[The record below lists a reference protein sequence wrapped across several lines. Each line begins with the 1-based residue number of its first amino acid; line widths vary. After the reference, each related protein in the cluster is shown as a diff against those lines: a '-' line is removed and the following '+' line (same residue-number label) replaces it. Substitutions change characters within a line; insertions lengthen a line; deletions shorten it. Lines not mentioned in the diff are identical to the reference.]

1 MAYHITAIE
10 RFIADVF
17 KGFVAFG
24 MIIFLGSSAG
34 LFILSPIALMA
45 FMVSLLIMGCAIYIA
60 SDYTMRQASLSNS
73 SESFSEDQEEQPAP
87 KKDEGI
93 SLEMLMLSVLGA
105 ELASVI
111 AHNSAFEAIFEAES
125 WTLLVLAGGIVF
137 YYMLTI
143 LSFSLCRY
151 FSGSNEGEK
160 KRYYDP
166 LIQAQKKF
174 FYGLL
179 SIIPQVIVTS
189 LLLNKI
195 VMIMLASNMVVAA
208 PIGLTLCAV
217 VIAVA
222 AYSYCMKNPQQ
233 DKTVDEAALKST
245 YGLIHTYIKNF
256 MVKLV
261 VGLVLS
267 ACAGLLLLNVPYLVT
282 SSVLVIS
289 IIGALLL
296 MAAVYTTHQQHSA
309 LLAKHHDSKHNPPQQ
324 HSGSFSNIE
333 SLVVTHRKE
342 HDQSVDAPLSND
354 SQDNLDDRY
363 PPESTTHILRSDKN
377 KIK

>member
-60 SDYTMRQASLSNS
+60 SDYTMRQAALHSP
-73 SESFSEDQEEQPAP
+73 ESFKEEVPAP
-87 KKDEGI
+87 KKDEGM

-105 ELASVI
+105 ELASII
-111 AHNSAFEAIFEAES
+111 ARNSAVEAIFEAES
-125 WTLLVLAGGIVF
+125 WTLLVLAGGIIF

-143 LSFSLCRY
+143 ISFSLCRY
-151 FSGSNEGEK
+151 FSGSKEDEK
-160 KRYYDP
+160 IQYYDP

-174 FYGLL
+174 FYDLL

-195 VMIMLASNMVVAA
+195 VMVMLASNMIVAA

-217 VIAVA
+217 VITVA
-222 AYSYCMKNPQQ
+222 AYSYCMKVSSQG
-233 DKTVDEAALKST
+233 KAVDEAALKST

-256 MVKLV
+256 MVKLI

-296 MAAVYTTHQQHSA
+296 MAAVYTTHQRHSA
-309 LLAKHHDSKHNPPQQ
+309 LLAEKHDHSPLLRS
-324 HSGSFSNIE
+324 SGSFSQTDK
-333 SLVVTHRKE
+333 LVVTSREEYGKK
-342 HDQSVDAPLSND
+342 VDLQTSND
-354 SQDNLDDRY
+354 SQYDLDDRY
-363 PPESTTHILRSDKN
+363 PPESTTHILGSDKN
-377 KIK
+377 KSK

>member
-10 RFIADVF
+10 KFIADVF
-17 KGFVAFG
+17 KGFIAFG

-34 LFILSPIALMA
+34 LFILSPVALVA
-45 FMVSLLIMGCAIYIA
+45 CMVSLLIMGCAIYIA
-60 SDYTMRQASLSNS
+60 SDYTMRQAALSSLEPSQEDLKD
-73 SESFSEDQEEQPAP
+73 ESTP
-87 KKDEGI
+87 KKDEGM

-105 ELASVI
+105 ELASII
-111 AHNSAFEAIFEAES
+111 AHNSAFEAIFEGES

-151 FSGSNEGEK
+151 FSGSNEEEK
-160 KRYYDP
+160 ERYYDP
-166 LIQAQKKF
+166 LIQSQKNF
-174 FYGLL
+174 FYSLL

-195 VMIMLASNMVVAA
+195 VMVMLASNMVVAA

-217 VIAVA
+217 VITVA
-222 AYSYCMKNPQQ
+222 AYSYCMKNTQQ
-233 DKTVDEAALKST
+233 DKAVDEAALKST

-296 MAAVYTTHQQHSA
+296 MAAVYTTHQRYHR
-309 LLAKHHDSKHNPPQQ
+309 LP
-324 HSGSFSNIE
+324 IE
-333 SLVVTHRKE
+333 RKAE
-342 HDQSVDAPLSND
+342 A
-354 SQDNLDDRY
+354 
-363 PPESTTHILRSDKN
+363 
-377 KIK
+377 

>member
-10 RFIADVF
+10 KFIADVF

-34 LFILSPIALMA
+34 LFILSPVALMA

-60 SDYTMRQASLSNS
+60 SDYTMRQASLHP
-73 SESFSEDQEEQPAP
+73 SESFQEEVPAP

-105 ELASVI
+105 ELASII
-111 AHNSAFEAIFEAES
+111 ARNSAVEAIFEAES

-137 YYMLTI
+137 YYVLTI
-143 LSFSLCRY
+143 ISFSLCRY
-151 FSGSNEGEK
+151 FSGSKEDEK
-160 KRYYDP
+160 IQYYDP

-174 FYGLL
+174 FYDLL

-195 VMIMLASNMVVAA
+195 VMVMLASNMIVAA

-222 AYSYCMKNPQQ
+222 VYSYCMPAPLEG
-233 DKTVDEAALKST
+233 EAALKST
-245 YGLIHTYIKNF
+245 YGLIHTYVKNF
-256 MVKLV
+256 MVKLI

-267 ACAGLLLLNVPYLVT
+267 ACAGLLLLNMPYLVT

-296 MAAVYTTHQQHSA
+296 MAAVYTTHQRHSA
-309 LLAKHHDSKHNPPQQ
+309 LLAENHDHSPLLRS
-324 HSGSFSNIE
+324 SGSFSQTE
-333 SLVVTHRKE
+333 QLVVTPREEYGKK
-342 HDQSVDAPLSND
+342 VDIQASND
-354 SQDNLDDRY
+354 SQYDLDDRD
-363 PPESTTHILRSDKN
+363 PPESTTYIPGPDKN
-377 KIK
+377 KSK